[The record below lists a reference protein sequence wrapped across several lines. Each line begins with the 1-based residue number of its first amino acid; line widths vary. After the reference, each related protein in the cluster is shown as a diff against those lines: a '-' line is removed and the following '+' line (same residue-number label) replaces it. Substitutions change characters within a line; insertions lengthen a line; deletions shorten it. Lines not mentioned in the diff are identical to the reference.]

1 VGRRLESAE
10 PAAEPAAPVR
20 MFDQYTINGVFDEM
34 FEAPDKPRPHYAP
47 VLERVFSLGP
57 ATIQRRR
64 HLADLSFRNL
74 GITFTVYSDQA
85 SGVERIFPFDLVPRI
100 LPAAEWE
107 TIEAGLIQRIQTLNL
122 FCNDVYG
129 DQKILRDKVIPAEM
143 IYSAK
148 MFRRELRGLR
158 VPQNVYTHICGTDL
172 IRDADGKYLVLEDNC
187 RTPSG
192 VSYVLENRAV
202 MKRVSPA
209 LFSYYRV
216 RSVEDYPYN
225 LLETLRFVGQRHTDD
240 PTCVVLTPG
249 MYNSAYFEHSFLARQ
264 MGVEL
269 VEGRDLVVDNNFV
282 YMRTTG
288 GLRRVDVIYRRIDDD
303 FLDPMHFRPDSALG
317 VPGLMNA
324 YRLGNVA
331 LINAPGTGVADDKA
345 IYPYVPDM
353 IRYYLKQEPILHNV
367 PTYICHRE
375 QDRKYTL
382 ENLDKLV
389 VKSTNEAGGY
399 GMLMGH
405 QATKEE
411 RAAFAEKIKED
422 PRNFIAQPI
431 VQLSQHPTVVDGE
444 NGTGLPHVEGR
455 RVDLRPYI
463 LYGEKIIVMPG
474 GLTRVALRRGS
485 LVVNSSQGGGSKD
498 TWVLED

>member
-1 VGRRLESAE
+1 
-10 PAAEPAAPVR
+10 
-20 MFDQYTINGVFDEM
+20 
-34 FEAPDKPRPHYAP
+34 
-47 VLERVFSLGP
+47 
-57 ATIQRRR
+57 
-64 HLADLSFRNL
+64 
-74 GITFTVYSDQA
+74 
-85 SGVERIFPFDLVPRI
+85 
-100 LPAAEWE
+100 
-107 TIEAGLIQRIQTLNL
+107 
-122 FCNDVYG
+122 
-129 DQKILRDKVIPAEM
+129 
-143 IYSAK
+143 
-148 MFRRELRGLR
+148 
-158 VPQNVYTHICGTDL
+158 
-172 IRDADGKYLVLEDNC
+172 
-187 RTPSG
+187 

-216 RSVEDYPYN
+216 RGVEDYPYN
-225 LLETLRFVGQRHTDD
+225 LLETLRFVGRRHTDD

-249 MYNSAYFEHSFLARQ
+249 IYNSAYFEHSFLARQ

-269 VEGRDLVVDNNFV
+269 VEGRDLVVENNFV

-303 FLDPMHFRPDSALG
+303 FLNPLHFRPDSALG

-331 LINAPGTGVADDKA
+331 VVNAPGTGVADDKA

-353 IRYYLKQEPILHNV
+353 IRYYLKQEPILENV
-367 PTYICHRE
+367 RTYVCARE
-375 QDRKYTL
+375 EDRRYTL

-405 QATKEE
+405 QASREE

-422 PRNFIAQPI
+422 PRNFIAQPVI
-431 VQLSQHPTVVDGE
+431 ELSQHPTLVEGE
-444 NGTGLPHVEGR
+444 NGQAGLPQIEGR

-463 LYGEKIIVMPG
+463 LYGERIIVMPG

>member
-1 VGRRLESAE
+1 VLFDAPGVARAHYPAVRHRVLSLD
-10 PAAEPAAPVR
+10 PAA
-20 MFDQYTINGVFDEM
+20 
-34 FEAPDKPRPHYAP
+34 
-47 VLERVFSLGP
+47 L
-57 ATIQRRR
+57 QRRR

-74 GITFTVYSDQA
+74 GITFTVYA
-85 SGVERIFPFDLVPRI
+85 EKIGVERIFPFDLIPRI
-100 LPAAEWE
+100 VPAEEWE
-107 TIEAGLIQRIQTLNL
+107 RIEAGLVQRIQTLNL
-122 FCNDVYG
+122 FCNDIYG
-129 DQKILRDKVIPAEM
+129 AQKILADKIVPPGL

-148 MFRRELRGLR
+148 MFRRELRGLTP
-158 VPQNVYTHICGTDL
+158 PQNVYTHVCGTDL
-172 IRDADGKYLVLEDNC
+172 IRDRGGKYLVLEDNC

-202 MKRVSPA
+202 MKRVAPA
-209 LFSYYRV
+209 LFGYYRV

-225 LLETLRFVGQRHTDD
+225 LLNTLRHVAPRAADE
-240 PTCVVLTPG
+240 PNVVVLTPG
-249 MYNSAYFEHSFLARQ
+249 IFNSAYFEHSFLARQ

-282 YMRTTG
+282 YMRTTS

-303 FLDPMHFRPDSALG
+303 FLDPLHFRPESALG

-331 LINAPGTGVADDKA
+331 LVNAPGTGVADDKA

-353 IRYYLKQEPILHNV
+353 VRYYLKQEPILHNV

-375 QDRKYTL
+375 ADRKYVL

-405 QATKEE
+405 QSTKAEQD
-411 RAAFAEKIKED
+411 AFAEKIRKA
-422 PRNFIAQPI
+422 PRDFIAQPV
-431 VQLSQHPTVVDGE
+431 VQLSQHPTLIDGE
-444 NGTGLPHVEGR
+444 NGEKLPHLEGR

-463 LYGEKIIVMPG
+463 LYGEKVVVMPG
-474 GLTRVALRRGS
+474 GLTRVALQRGS

>member
-1 VGRRLESAE
+1 
-10 PAAEPAAPVR
+10 
-20 MFDQYTINGVFDEM
+20 
-34 FEAPDKPRPHYAP
+34 
-47 VLERVFSLGP
+47 
-57 ATIQRRR
+57 
-64 HLADLSFRNL
+64 
-74 GITFTVYSDQA
+74 
-85 SGVERIFPFDLVPRI
+85 
-100 LPAAEWE
+100 
-107 TIEAGLIQRIQTLNL
+107 
-122 FCNDVYG
+122 
-129 DQKILRDKVIPAEM
+129 
-143 IYSAK
+143 
-148 MFRRELRGLR
+148 
-158 VPQNVYTHICGTDL
+158 
-172 IRDADGKYLVLEDNC
+172 
-187 RTPSG
+187 
-192 VSYVLENRAV
+192 
-202 MKRVSPA
+202 
-209 LFSYYRV
+209 
-216 RSVEDYPYN
+216 
-225 LLETLRFVGQRHTDD
+225 
-240 PTCVVLTPG
+240 VLTPG
-249 MYNSAYFEHSFLARQ
+249 IFNSAYFEHSFLARQ

-303 FLDPMHFRPDSALG
+303 FLDPLHFRPDSALG

-331 LINAPGTGVADDKA
+331 VVNAPGTGVADDKA

-353 IRYYLKQEPILHNV
+353 IRYYLKEEPILQNV
-367 PTYICHRE
+367 TTYICHRE
-375 QDRKYTL
+375 KDRQYTL

-411 RAAFAEKIKED
+411 RALFAEKIKAD
-422 PRNFIAQPI
+422 PRNFIAQPV

-444 NGTGLPHVEGR
+444 NGQKLPHLEGR

-463 LYGEKIIVMPG
+463 LYGEKIVVMPG